1 MTSSEKERLPQSREA
16 TEWRKEG
23 MRRPGQEVK
32 RGELVAGSAHMV
44 GKI

>member
-1 MTSSEKERLPQSREA
+1 MTSSEKERLPQSHEA
-16 TEWRKEG
+16 TEWRKED

-32 RGELVAGSAHMV
+32 RGELVVGRVHML